1 MKIKVVKDEIAGG
14 KEGLRVF
21 EEAKQN
27 GANVFGLA
35 TGSTPVTTY
44 NEIVQSNLDF
54 TDSISINLDEYVG
67 LGPDHPQSYR
77 YFMQTHLFNQKPFK
91 QSYVPDGL
99 NKDPQTVSK
108 EYEQL
113 IQEHPIDLQLL
124 GLGRN
129 GHIGFNEPGT
139 ALDAKTHQVTLTQ
152 STIDANARFFEN
164 ENEVPR
170 YAYSMGI
177 GTIMQAKEILI
188 EAYGENKAHAVAQM
202 VEGPVTTDC
211 PASVLQQHPNVTVV
225 LDQAAASQLT
235 KKY

>member
-99 NKDPQTVSK
+99 NTDPQAVSK

-139 ALDAKTHQVTLTQ
+139 AFDAKTHQVTLTQ

-188 EAYGENKAHAVAQM
+188 EAYGENKAQAVAQM
-202 VEGPVTTDC
+202 VEGSVTTDC

-225 LDQAAASQLT
+225 LDQAAASQLA